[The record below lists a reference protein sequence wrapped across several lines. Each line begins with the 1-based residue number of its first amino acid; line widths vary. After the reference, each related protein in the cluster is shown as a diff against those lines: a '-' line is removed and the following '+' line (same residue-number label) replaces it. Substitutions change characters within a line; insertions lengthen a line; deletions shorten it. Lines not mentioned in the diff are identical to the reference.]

1 MTDKSLED
9 LTRIKKILKTLSPA
23 DFKSFGV
30 HQIAYIK
37 PVSNKNKNGYAI
49 FSADGEKL
57 SVTDTLE
64 KAVVMTR
71 QKDLEPVVVH

>member
-1 MTDKSLED
+1 MDDKNLED
-9 LTRIKKILKTLSPA
+9 TVRIKKILKTLSA
-23 DFKSFGV
+23 QDFKSFGV

-37 PVSNKNKNGYAI
+37 PIKNKTKEGFAI

-57 SVTDTLE
+57 TVTDTLD
-64 KAVVMTR
+64 KAVVIAR